1 MASLDIRLGGL
12 SAWVRTRRTIRSA
25 DADAEDIQHQ
35 RGLG

>member
-1 MASLDIRLGGL
+1 MTLLGYGL
-12 SAWVRTRRTIRSA
+12 REWVRKRRTIRSA

>member
-1 MASLDIRLGGL
+1 MAPSNFGL
-12 SAWVRTRRTIRSA
+12 REWVRKCRPVRSA